1 MLKKSNSNHKS
12 LKAIMTAIS
21 AIIFGSPGPLL
32 GLLGEDLLESIFS
45 SSTNVIS
52 NILCN
57 YSFEYI
63 KEGSNKKNHK
73 NTNHDIEIMI
83 FEALAKAVSKLE
95 GNPSVKEYKAEIS
108 RNININIIN
117 NVDDLARLE
126 AFFKYWN
133 DYTETDNITIETLNR
148 YFRQFNMNLYDIDV
162 VENKQL
168 EVTLQQLI
176 FLDFDNLRQ
185 LHKFKAII
193 GELIVPAFKYEFL
206 QAIKTEDK
214 NIKAR
219 LAIQYQLTSETKKI
233 IQHIEQQQDNSSED
247 LAILKE
253 GNAIVDEKLNQI
265 ISYLSNHEDILNEL
279 KDYINIVN
287 ITIQDSHKTLIS
299 VEQQVRDMSDDV
311 HSLKHDMKLFINR
324 INHNEYP
331 IIQEVNSKES
341 LEVLNQKTDLPEEEY
356 EQINENEMLSEKII
370 HNSKRKIKG
379 EVFAIELLTRPIRI
393 SNQKREGRYV
403 VTIDRRDVTN
413 SIISTAAKTAI
424 CKEYVE
430 KNKEKRSALIK
441 LDQEIHQFLMGNLD
455 KEEFLIDLPSLGI
468 PLRWASG
475 GVLSVVDIYKNNKHE
490 KWTPFFFRDI
500 NPSGWN
506 IALGAS
512 ERQFD
517 VNGNCIKPIDYEL
530 NKPSQFVYRE
540 FLEEMLILEDT
551 PTSGASAKFKKFYFD
566 EDLALEQQK
575 VANLFA
581 REHIEKRNYEEG
593 LRIIK
598 EENKTGGF
606 GSDVIK
612 VNYGFDTRTDLIVI
626 DRDGNEHFTGNVL
639 ITFNLLELG
648 IEVIKVLMYS
658 LDERNYILDG
668 EILLRKNGDS
678 ELVRMP
684 CALIS
689 HKALKRIFSKN
700 NFIPHYSAGIQPS
713 FSGDSIKDGNH
724 IKKNEFIMFDW
735 DIKQRH
741 TRLNSINPNISSL
754 EKERYRASFEQFD
767 YVFEHKNYLTGEIP
781 TSFNPGTAKALS
793 LYFARKEEK

>member
-1 MLKKSNSNHKS
+1 MIRKKNNSNNKS

-63 KEGSNKKNHK
+63 KEGSNKKYHE
-73 NTNHDIEIMI
+73 NTNYDIERMI
-83 FEALAKAVSKLE
+83 FEALAKAVRKLE
-95 GNPSVKEYKAEIS
+95 GSSSVKEYKNEIS
-108 RNININIIN
+108 RNINNNIIN
-117 NVDDLARLE
+117 DSDDLARIE

-133 DYTETDNITIETLNR
+133 DYAEADNISIETLDR
-148 YFRQFNMNLYDIDV
+148 YFHQFNMNLYDIDV
-162 VENKQL
+162 VAHQQL
-168 EVTLQQLI
+168 EVTLQHLI
-176 FLDFDNLRQ
+176 FLDFDNLRY

-193 GELIVPAFKYEFL
+193 GELIIPEFKYESL
-206 QAIKTEDK
+206 QAIITDDK
-214 NIKAR
+214 NTKAR
-219 LAIQYQLTSETKKI
+219 LAIQYQLASETKRI
-233 IQHIEQQQDNSSED
+233 IQHLEQQQYNSTDD

-253 GNAIVDEKLNQI
+253 GNSIVDEKLNRI
-265 ISYLSNHEDILNEL
+265 ISYINNYEDYLNILNKSIQESH
-279 KDYINIVN
+279 NI
-287 ITIQDSHKTLIS
+287 LIS
-299 VEQQVRDMSDDV
+299 VEQQVRDIRYELQSIR
-311 HSLKHDMKLFINR
+311 HDMKLFINR

-331 IIQEVNSKES
+331 IIQEVNSTLES
-341 LEVLNQKTDLPEEEY
+341 VEILNQKPDLSAEEY
-356 EQINENEMLSEKII
+356 ERINENEMLSEKII

-424 CKEYVE
+424 CNEYVE
-430 KNKEKRSALIK
+430 KNKDKRSELIK
-441 LDQEIHQFLMGNLD
+441 LDQEIHQFLIGNSD

-475 GVLSVVDIYKNNKHE
+475 GVLSVVDIYKNDKHE

-517 VNGNCIKPIDYEL
+517 NNGNCIKPIDYEL

-540 FLEEMLILEDT
+540 FLEEMLVLEDA
-551 PTSGASAKFKKFYFD
+551 PTSSSSAKFKKFYFD
-566 EDLALEQQK
+566 DDLALEQQK

-581 REHIEKRNYEEG
+581 REHIDKRNYEEG
-593 LRIIK
+593 LRIVK

-606 GSDVIK
+606 GSNVIK

-626 DRDGNEHFTGNVL
+626 DREGNEHFTGNVL

-648 IEVIKVLMYS
+648 IEVIKVLTYS
-658 LDERNYILDG
+658 LDVRNYILDG
-668 EILLRKNGDS
+668 EILIRKNGDS

-689 HKALKRIFSKN
+689 HKALKRIFSKG
-700 NFIPHYSAGIQPS
+700 NFVPQYSDGIQPS
-713 FSGDSIKDGNH
+713 FSPDSIKSGSS
-724 IKKNEFIMFDW
+724 IKTNEFKMFDW

-741 TRLNSINPNISSL
+741 TRMDSTNSQISL
-754 EKERYRASFEQFD
+754 VEKERYRSSFQNFD
-767 YVFEHKNYLTGEIP
+767 YIFEHKKYLNGEIP